1 MKPNQL
7 QIAAFNKEAH
17 EKVTAMFKAWLCE
30 GIKYAIPE
38 IQAEIIGLHKHAT
51 EGWVTA
57 GRHKHAL
64 RDLQIE
70 CDSQKREIESMRTM
84 LADLTRPPK
93 EPGLLV
99 ECLEFPTRAK
109 TLCRKLH
116 VRSVGDLLVHSEND
130 LKKYRD
136 FGKITLDKMKAEL
149 AKHGYALKKESK

>member
-1 MKPNQL
+1 
-7 QIAAFNKEAH
+7 
-17 EKVTAMFKAWLCE
+17 
-30 GIKYAIPE
+30 
-38 IQAEIIGLHKHAT
+38 
-51 EGWVTA
+51 
-57 GRHKHAL
+57 
-64 RDLQIE
+64 
-70 CDSQKREIESMRTM
+70 MRTM

-149 AKHGYALKKESK
+149 AKHGYALRKESK